1 MKDLRV
7 SDKSPGGEILEL
19 AVVMKA
25 KECPFIVQFYG
36 CLVRDVSVPCASTYT
51 CTSSLFLT
59 LSIFLCVYVGLFVVF
74 RVFA

>member
-7 SDKSPGGEILEL
+7 SDKSSGGEILEL

-36 CLVRDVSVPCASTYT
+36 CLVRDVSVPW
-51 CTSSLFLT
+51 
-59 LSIFLCVYVGLFVVF
+59 
-74 RVFA
+74 